1 MKNNMEELP
10 VIIGQAGPHDGQRWT
25 IIEGIVIGRD
35 ADCDIMVAD
44 RKVSRRHARFYS
56 NPDGVFIEDL
66 GSKNGTHLN
75 SKRIVKPVLLQDG
88 DIVQIALAQQFVY
101 LSSDATLP
109 LEFDYPAEIGTR
121 NERLRIDNRTRQVWI
136 GGTEVM
142 PPLSV
147 AQFIMLD
154 TLYQRGGQVV
164 SREELID
171 SIWGEE
177 EAYEVSHQALDALV
191 RRLRDR
197 LKAVDAENNFIVTVR
212 GHGLRLEN
220 PPE

>member
-1 MKNNMEELP
+1 MKNSMEELP

-25 IIEGIVIGRD
+25 IKEGIVIGRD
-35 ADCDIMVAD
+35 ADSDIMVAD
-44 RKVSRRHARFYS
+44 RKVSRKHARFYS
-56 NPDGVFIEDL
+56 TPDGVFIEDL

-75 SKRIVKPVLLQDG
+75 SKRIDEPVLLQDG
-88 DIVQIALAQQFVY
+88 DIVQVALAQQFVY

-109 LEFDYPAEIGTR
+109 LEFDHPEEIASR
-121 NERLRIDNRTRQVWI
+121 KERLRLDKRTRQVWI
-136 GGTEVM
+136 GGTEVN

-147 AQFIMLD
+147 AQFIMLEI
-154 TLYQRGGQVV
+154 LYQRGGRVV
-164 SREELID
+164 SREELVD
-171 SIWGEE
+171 GIWGEE

-197 LKAVDAENNFIVTVR
+197 LKAVDAESHFIVTVR